1 MGKQTVEGAREMYGK
16 EVMKMKAGQMTEY
29 TKGLMFSANMS
40 APDPDVTTAG
50 MEKKAM

>member
-1 MGKQTVEGAREMYGK
+1 MYGK

-40 APDPDVTTAG
+40 AADPDVVTVG
-50 MEKKAM
+50 MEKKGM